1 MPFPTVQGESIEVT
15 LQFAMLLRDGV
26 TNSNQLVGDVTV
38 SSGSILGKQK
48 DSTGAFLFLA
58 PDLKPGPQS
67 FVVKSKLD
75 TPYYLAVQIPVTV
88 PMPSPLW
95 PAFPD
100 VTLANRNLPLGDPGQ
115 TAAYK
120 TQRQLATLLPTT
132 AYPFPAGSTLIR
144 GAVMHGGLPLAGAL
158 VQETPGSD
166 PAYTTGPDGQFVIF
180 LANPPGLPQAVTL
193 TATYPALPAGTATVT
208 VIRGLTVSATINM

>member
-132 AYPFPAGSTLIR
+132 AYPFPAGSTL
-144 GAVMHGGLPLAGAL
+144 
-158 VQETPGSD
+158 
-166 PAYTTGPDGQFVIF
+166 
-180 LANPPGLPQAVTL
+180 
-193 TATYPALPAGTATVT
+193 
-208 VIRGLTVSATINM
+208 